1 MYVESLINTK
11 NQVCDF
17 HIEVVRLG
25 GAYIYEFNV
34 HVCKQLYA
42 YLIAMLCIRVPT
54 FFLPHINQVLI
65 KKHYKFARAGIM
77 YTQSYYT

>member
-1 MYVESLINTK
+1 MVNTK

-42 YLIAMLCIRVPT
+42 
-54 FFLPHINQVLI
+54 
-65 KKHYKFARAGIM
+65 
-77 YTQSYYT
+77 